1 MNAAAEPV
9 STEATEEV
17 HQTNTGVL
25 NTRYLDESSNDDVH
39 TNDDV
44 RSVKAASLSSELAT
58 KWLVWQCNMI
68 ADVITGA
75 VYDTNGQLL
84 SLRPANGYGADL
96 LATAGQQVFEHDKPV
111 ITTEISYGHT
121 SGRLGDIIATPIKE
135 GEKTLGYVALLMTPR
150 PQSRQ
155 NIVLQLLQWGGYWLE
170 SLSQLSN
177 GVQIEAGAFTQSL
190 MASVLR
196 HDNSHKACME
206 IAASICDRLNCD
218 RATIGLRKGMVIRA
232 ECISHLASFDERTQL
247 VRRIEASM
255 EESIDQN
262 TVITLPKLPDA
273 DSVIDKSHHEL
284 QKNDSQNS
292 SIATFPLQGR
302 ESFGAITLERSESS
316 PFDNDTVEW
325 CESVLSAV
333 APVLE
338 LKRFEERSIL
348 TKLRD
353 SLRRTCQSFLG
364 PKHLK
369 LKVAGAMAV
378 ATILIASI
386 VPGNHIV
393 SAPAV
398 IQGAHAQIIAA
409 PIAGFIK
416 SSEVRAGD
424 KVFKD
429 QVIATLDDRSLQLE
443 LKKWQ
448 GEENKIE
455 KAYQEALANKAR
467 TELSV
472 LRARSEQ
479 IEAEHALAR
488 ERLERASLKA
498 PFDGYI
504 TSGDLSQSLG
514 SPVEI
519 GDVLFEVAP
528 AEEYKIIIKVDER
541 DMANIDNDKAGKV
554 VIAAIPGKPHPF
566 TIEQVVPLAISG
578 EGNSYFRIEAEFT
591 DATPNLRP
599 GMEGVA
605 RIQMGER
612 KLLWIWTHKLFDRI
626 RLWLWTIGW

>member
-17 HQTNTGVL
+17 HQSNTGTL
-25 NTRYLDESSNDDVH
+25 NTRYLDESSNDAH
-39 TNDDV
+39 LGDDQH
-44 RSVKAASLSSELAT
+44 RVKASGLSSELAT

-75 VYDTNGQLL
+75 VYDTNGNLL
-84 SLRPANGYGADL
+84 SLRPTNGFGTDL
-96 LATAGQQVFEHDKPV
+96 LAIAGQQVFESDKPV

-177 GVQIEAGAFTQSL
+177 GVQIEASSFTQSL
-190 MASVLR
+190 MASVLK

-206 IAASICDRLNCD
+206 IAASISNRLNCD
-218 RATIGLRKGMVIRA
+218 RVTIGLRKGMVIRA

-255 EESIDQN
+255 EESIDQD
-262 TVITLPKLPDA
+262 TIITLPQLPDT
-273 DSVIDKSHHEL
+273 DSVITKSHHEF

-292 SIATFPLQGR
+292 SIATFPLRGR
-302 ESFGAITLERSESS
+302 ETFGAITLERSESS
-316 PFDNDTVEW
+316 PFDSDTVEW
-325 CESVLSAV
+325 CESVLSTI
-333 APVLE
+333 APILE

-348 TKLRD
+348 NKLRD
-353 SLRRTCQSFLG
+353 SLRKTCQSFMG

-369 LKVAGAMAV
+369 LKVAGAIAA
-378 ATILIASI
+378 ATILIAGI
-386 VPGNHIV
+386 IPGNHIV

-409 PIAGFIK
+409 PVAGFVK
-416 SSEVRAGD
+416 TSEVRAGD
-424 KVFKD
+424 KVSKD
-429 QVIATLDDRSLQLE
+429 QVIATLDDRALQLE

-448 GEENKIE
+448 GEENKIK

-467 TELSV
+467 TELSI
-472 LRARSEQ
+472 LQARSEQ
-479 IEAEHALAR
+479 IEAEYALAR

-541 DMANIDNDKAGKV
+541 DMANIDNDKSGKV
-554 VIAAIPGKPHPF
+554 VIAALPGEPHPF

-578 EGNSYFRIEAEFT
+578 EGNSYFRIEAELT
-591 DATPNLRP
+591 EATPNLRP